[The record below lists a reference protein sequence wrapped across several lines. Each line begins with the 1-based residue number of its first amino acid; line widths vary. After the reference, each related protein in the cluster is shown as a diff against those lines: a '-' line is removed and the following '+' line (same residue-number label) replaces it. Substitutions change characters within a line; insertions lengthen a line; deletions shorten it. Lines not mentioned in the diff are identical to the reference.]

1 MIWTR
6 NIITQNDTESR
17 QKQIKTSKN
26 RKKQKQK
33 NKQKHACILAP
44 EKLFYKP
51 FDKYVHNG
59 VCRLEPVNHLSYNLP
74 GLQQILF

>member
-1 MIWTR
+1 M
-6 NIITQNDTESR
+6 
-17 QKQIKTSKN
+17 
-26 RKKQKQK
+26 
-33 NKQKHACILAP
+33 QKHACILAP